1 MPAIRGSILKLAP
14 PEEPPPTQTII
25 RFQEVEQR
33 RIARNEAF
41 RLLKQVAADYRPGWG
56 GRAAAELP

>member
-41 RLLKQVAADYRPGWG
+41 RALKQADTDYLPGWG
-56 GRAAAELP
+56 NRLGGELP